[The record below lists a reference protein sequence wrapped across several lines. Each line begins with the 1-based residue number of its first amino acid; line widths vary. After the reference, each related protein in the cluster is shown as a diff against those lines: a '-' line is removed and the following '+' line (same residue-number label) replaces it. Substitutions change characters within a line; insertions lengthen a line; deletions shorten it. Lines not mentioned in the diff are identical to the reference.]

1 VVGDATS
8 TASHRQ
14 RRLAGTDIP
23 VAHPRIKLAQ
33 VMADGGVHCKGAG
46 HAAVAMLRQPL
57 RARLASATSRSCR
70 AFLIASERAG
80 PSGNF
85 RAASRASSACASKSE
100 ASVCSAFILLRRR
113 EQRTFGPLGAGRFDP
128 ANRRRNSFH
137 RVARA
142 TLEHA
147 VLESSD
153 AGVYTLQIHAL
164 PTRRAGRTF
173 SRQQLRQSACAHGC
187 TPPMPKCESK
197 TVPASV
203 RLPTGIAIS
212 ESQFRTRVEPRMSV
226 MWSGT
231 DSQLVHR
238 NFSV

>member
-1 VVGDATS
+1 MRRWRY
-8 TASHRQ
+8 TAS
-14 RRLAGTDIP
+14 A
-23 VAHPRIKLAQ
+23 
-33 VMADGGVHCKGAG
+33 
-46 HAAVAMLRQPL
+46 L

-80 PSGNF
+80 PCGNF

-100 ASVCSAFILLRRR
+100 TSVCSAFILLRRR
-113 EQRTFGPLGAGRFDP
+113 EQRTFGPLGAGRFHP

-137 RVARA
+137 RVAPA
-142 TLEHA
+142 TLEHT

-187 TPPMPKCESK
+187 TPPVTKCKSK

-212 ESQFRTRVEPRMSV
+212 ESQFRTSSPTYLGAPFHRGSIPIARWPSICVASPSKRRATRPAAPPISPRRREL
-226 MWSGT
+226 T
-231 DSQLVHR
+231 QTPPE
-238 NFSV
+238 

>member
-1 VVGDATS
+1 MVGDATS
-8 TASHRQ
+8 TASRRQ

-33 VMADGGVHCKGAG
+33 VMADGGVPCEGAG
-46 HAAVAMLRQPL
+46 GGGDTAILRQPI

-80 PSGNF
+80 PCGNF

-100 ASVCSAFILLRRR
+100 TSVCSAFILLRRR
-113 EQRTFGPLGAGRFDP
+113 EQRSFGPLGAGRFHP

-137 RVARA
+137 RVAPA
-142 TLEHA
+142 TLEHT

-173 SRQQLRQSACAHGC
+173 SRQQLR
-187 TPPMPKCESK
+187 
-197 TVPASV
+197 
-203 RLPTGIAIS
+203 
-212 ESQFRTRVEPRMSV
+212 
-226 MWSGT
+226 
-231 DSQLVHR
+231 HR
-238 NFSV
+238 RGRRRSCK

>member
-1 VVGDATS
+1 MRRRGTCGGGD
-8 TASHRQ
+8 TAR
-14 RRLAGTDIP
+14 P
-23 VAHPRIKLAQ
+23 
-33 VMADGGVHCKGAG
+33 
-46 HAAVAMLRQPL
+46 RQPL

-80 PSGNF
+80 PCGNF

-100 ASVCSAFILLRRR
+100 TSVCSAFILLRRR
-113 EQRTFGPLGAGRFDP
+113 EQRSFGPLGAGRFHP

-137 RVARA
+137 RVAPA
-142 TLEHA
+142 TLEHT

-187 TPPMPKCESK
+187 TPPVPKCKSK

-212 ESQFRTRVEPRMSV
+212 ESQFRTSSPTYL
-226 MWSGT
+226 GAAT
-231 DSQLVHR
+231 
-238 NFSV
+238 

>member
-1 VVGDATS
+1 LRRRGTYGGGD
-8 TASHRQ
+8 TA
-14 RRLAGTDIP
+14 I
-23 VAHPRIKLAQ
+23 
-33 VMADGGVHCKGAG
+33 
-46 HAAVAMLRQPL
+46 LRQPL

-70 AFLIASERAG
+70 AFLIASEWAG
-80 PSGNF
+80 PCGNF

-100 ASVCSAFILLRRR
+100 ISVCSAFILLRRR
-113 EQRTFGPLGAGRFDP
+113 EQRTFGPLVVGRFHP

-137 RVARA
+137 RVAPA
-142 TLEHA
+142 TPEHT

-173 SRQQLRQSACAHGC
+173 SRQKLWQSACAHGC
-187 TPPMPKCESK
+187 NPPVPKCKSK

-212 ESQFRTRVEPRMSV
+212 ESQLRTSSPTYLGRPSIA
-226 MWSGT
+226 
-231 DSQLVHR
+231 
-238 NFSV
+238 